1 MAGSP
6 VAVLFTTDGV
16 EIPLKNSTTIPADA
30 RGVMLVGKD
39 GTTSRF
45 LLVDSTGNLKTVM
58 DQLPPSLVSSRL
70 DVNAG
75 AWLGSTAPTV
85 GQKAMASSIP
95 VTLASD
101 QPALTVGQ
109 GTAAALSGYWPVRV
123 TDGTNTMPMMDTA
136 SRAGFHRITDGT
148 TNATVTAA
156 STAAVASDTGL
167 VVSLSPNSPAK
178 IWDGTNTAAVKA
190 ASTAAVASDPAL
202 VVAVSPNNPVKVWD
216 GTNTA
221 EILPASTAATA
232 TDTPLV
238 VALHPSSPIKGTIQP
253 KYGTANQSVTITLAS
268 LASSATAA
276 RASTV
281 IDNSTTL
288 FEDVLFFINF
298 QTVAST
304 STTGYLNVYAYSSVD
319 GGTTYS
325 GGATGSDAALTI
337 RNPTELV
344 LLVSLP
350 ANTASAQY
358 RAGPFS
364 FCRLYGLD
372 RLPSRFGFV
381 VANVSGQALSAT
393 AANNTIIYQGV
404 NGNFV

>member
-16 EIPLKNSTTIPADA
+16 EIPLKDSTAIPANA
-30 RGVMLVGKD
+30 RGVMLAGKD
-39 GTTSRF
+39 STTSRF
-45 LLVDSTGNLKTVM
+45 LLVDSTGQLKTVT

-70 DVNAG
+70 DTNTG
-75 AWLGSTAPTV
+75 SWLGSTAPTV

-109 GTAAALSGYWPVRV
+109 GTAAALAGYWPVRI

-178 IWDGTNTAAVKA
+178 IWDGTNTAVVKA
-190 ASTAAVASDPAL
+190 ASTAAATTDPAL
-202 VVAVSPNNPVKVWD
+202 VVSLSPNSPINAHIKPTY
-216 GTNTA
+216 GTN
-221 EILPASTAATA
+221 
-232 TDTPLV
+232 
-238 VALHPSSPIKGTIQP
+238 
-253 KYGTANQSVTITLAS
+253 NQSITITLAS

-276 RASTV
+276 RASTYV
-281 IDNSTTL
+281 DNTTDL
-288 FEDVLFFINF
+288 FEDALFFIKY
-298 QTVAST
+298 QTVASA
-304 STTGYLNVYAYSSVD
+304 SATGYLNVYGYATVD
-319 GGTTYS
+319 SGTTYS
-325 GGATGSDAALTI
+325 AGATGSDAALTI

-350 ANTASAQY
+350 ASTSSAQY
-358 RAGPFS
+358 NAGPFS
-364 FCRLYGLD
+364 FCRLYGID
-372 RLPSRFGFV
+372 RLPERWGFV
-381 VANVSGQALSAT
+381 VTNVSGQALSAT
-393 AANNTIIYQGV
+393 AGNNKIFWQGV
-404 NGNFV
+404 RGRFV